1 MTQSQKIRRTLGALS
16 IASLSG
22 ALLGLVSP
30 LALAQDYPNKAIR
43 LVVPFAAGGGTD
55 LLARM
60 LAKEMTTSL
69 GQSVVVENVSGAGG
83 SIGAAQVAR
92 APADGYTLMMGTPGT
107 IHINPAM
114 NPNVKYNVERD
125 FIPVAHFS
133 ESPSIL
139 VVAVDSPFK
148 TVQDVLN
155 AARAKPGELN
165 YGSAGVGSS
174 THLNTELFMLLANI
188 KMTHIPYRGTA
199 PAITDMRGGRLQLQL
214 ENLPAVQSLVK
225 DKQIRAIAVGSPQ
238 RSRLMPE
245 LPTIAESGV
254 PGYESSSW
262 TGLFAPA
269 GTPAAVVARLEQ
281 SVKLAATNAE
291 VITQLS
297 NMGAEPVGSGSAEF
311 RKFLD
316 RNQKLVVR
324 TVEAANMKSN

>member
-1 MTQSQKIRRTLGALS
+1 
-16 IASLSG
+16 
-22 ALLGLVSP
+22 
-30 LALAQDYPNKAIR
+30 
-43 LVVPFAAGGGTD
+43 
-55 LLARM
+55 
-60 LAKEMTTSL
+60 
-69 GQSVVVENVSGAGG
+69 
-83 SIGAAQVAR
+83 
-92 APADGYTLMMGTPGT
+92 
-107 IHINPAM
+107 M

-148 TVQDVLN
+148 TVQDVLS

-324 TVEAANMKSN
+324 TVDAANMKSN